1 MAGLT
6 PKQRK
11 FVAEYLVDLNATRAA
26 IRAGYSAKTAD
37 RIGPELLG
45 KTCVREAVE
54 AAQKRREKRT
64 EITQDRVLNELARVA
79 FGNSRAVMSWGPGG
93 LVLRDSAELTEDEAA
108 LVSEV
113 RETTTKDGGSMA
125 LKTHDKMKA
134 LELLGKHLGM
144 FDKKQED
151 QSGGDDSGVLV
162 VPGIISEEEWLAA
175 TKK

>member
-11 FVAEYLVDLNATRAA
+11 FVSEYLVDLNATQAA
-26 IRAGYSAKTAD
+26 IRAGFSQKTA
-37 RIGPELLG
+37 RAQGQRLL
-45 KTCVREAVE
+45 TNVYIANAIA
-54 AAQKRREKRT
+54 AAQAKREKRT
-64 EITQDRVLNELARVA
+64 EITQDRVVQELARIA
-79 FGNSRAVMSWGPGG
+79 FGNSRSVMSWGPGG
-93 LVLRDSAELTEDEAA
+93 LVLRNSNDLNEDEAA

-125 LKTHDKMKA
+125 LKTHDKLKA

-144 FDKKQED
+144 FEKKPED
-151 QSGGDDSGVLV
+151 PAGSEECGVLV
-162 VPGIISEEEWLAA
+162 TPGLVSEEEWLAA

>member
-1 MAGLT
+1 MVGLT

-11 FVAEYLVDLNATRAA
+11 FVSEYLVDLNATQAA
-26 IRAGYSAKTAD
+26 IRAGYSKKTAGTMAQ
-37 RIGPELLG
+37 RLVAKSHI
-45 KTCVREAVE
+45 REAIK
-54 AAQKRREKRT
+54 AAQSRREKRT

-93 LVLRDSAELTEDEAA
+93 LALRNSDDLTEDEAA

-113 RETTTKDGGSMA
+113 RETTTRDGGSLA

-144 FDKKQED
+144 FDRKPEEI
-151 QSGGDDSGVLV
+151 DSGEPVAIEVRV
-162 VPGIISEEEWLAA
+162 VSGRREA
-175 TKK
+175 